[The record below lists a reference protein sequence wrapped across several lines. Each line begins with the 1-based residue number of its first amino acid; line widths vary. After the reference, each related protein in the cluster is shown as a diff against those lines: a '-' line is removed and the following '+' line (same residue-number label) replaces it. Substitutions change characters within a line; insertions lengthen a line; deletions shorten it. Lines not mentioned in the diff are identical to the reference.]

1 MSNPNI
7 VNVTSI
13 IGLTTFVSIANTNT
27 YQVFV
32 SNSSSSN
39 EVYKINS
46 IIASNIDG
54 NNNVDVTVS
63 IFDSD
68 SGIGTYISIAKAIT
82 VAAKSSL
89 VILGKDTPI
98 YLDENKSLSAL
109 ASNANR
115 CAIISSYERIS

>member
-54 NNNVDVTVS
+54 NNNS
-63 IFDSD
+63 F
-68 SGIGTYISIAKAIT
+68 YI
-82 VAAKSSL
+82 
-89 VILGKDTPI
+89 
-98 YLDENKSLSAL
+98 
-109 ASNANR
+109 
-115 CAIISSYERIS
+115 